1 MFRAFILFPALS
13 VAMMGWSTLAPAQ
26 APAGP
31 PERASAPQAA
41 APAQHEPDE
50 VLVENAQMKLTRADY
65 DADIQRVPA
74 EMRNEFASDPKRL
87 SAYLNNLLIVK
98 TLAADARKAGLGDD
112 PLLQRRAALETDR
125 LLAQAQLQH
134 LEEAAGKE
142 FDAKSSEYKV
152 KAKELYLIDRNKYR
166 SPEQISASQILF
178 DTKRRTPEE
187 ALALAN
193 ETRRKLLAGADFAA
207 IAKEMS
213 DDPSARNNGGEIGW
227 FTRER
232 MDPAFSNAAF
242 EMKNVGDISE
252 PVLSRFGYHL
262 IRFEGRRAAE
272 VRPFE
277 AVEPR
282 IMAELRKQYIDAQ
295 RDARTVAI
303 RTDPTLKVNQPA
315 VDALVFRAD
324 PEIFSMPR
332 RGSAEPL
339 RGNRD
344 KKGTIAPQ

>member
-26 APAGP
+26 APADP

-41 APAQHEPDE
+41 APTQHDPDE

-98 TLAADARKAGLGDD
+98 TLAADARKAGLAND

-134 LEEAAGKE
+134 LEEAAGRE

-152 KAKELYLIDRNKYR
+152 KAKELYLIDRSKYR

>member
-1 MFRAFILFPALS
+1 SASPNHLIPMRGFMFRAFILFPALS

-41 APAQHEPDE
+41 APAQHDPDE

-87 SAYLNNLLIVK
+87 SAYLNNLLIVR
-98 TLAADARKAGLGDD
+98 TLAADARKAGLAND

-134 LEEAAGKE
+134 LEEAAGRE

-152 KAKELYLIDRNKYR
+152 KAKELYLIDRSKYR

-252 PVLSRFGYHL
+252 PVLSR
-262 IRFEGRRAAE
+262 
-272 VRPFE
+272 
-277 AVEPR
+277 

-295 RDARTVAI
+295 RDARSVAI

-339 RGNRD
+339 RGSRD

>member
-1 MFRAFILFPALS
+1 M
-13 VAMMGWSTLAPAQ
+13 
-26 APAGP
+26 
-31 PERASAPQAA
+31 
-41 APAQHEPDE
+41 
-50 VLVENAQMKLTRADY
+50 
-65 DADIQRVPA
+65 
-74 EMRNEFASDPKRL
+74 
-87 SAYLNNLLIVK
+87 
-98 TLAADARKAGLGDD
+98 
-112 PLLQRRAALETDR
+112 
-125 LLAQAQLQH
+125 QH
-134 LEEAAGKE
+134 LEEAAGRE